1 MSVNKVV
8 SDLRDPGP
16 LKKDN
21 ETSLFFSLTVSS
33 RGGGEQQQQQ
43 RFTQPEAEI
52 KK

>member
-33 RGGGEQQQQQ
+33 RGG
-43 RFTQPEAEI
+43 RRAAAAAEVHAA
-52 KK
+52 